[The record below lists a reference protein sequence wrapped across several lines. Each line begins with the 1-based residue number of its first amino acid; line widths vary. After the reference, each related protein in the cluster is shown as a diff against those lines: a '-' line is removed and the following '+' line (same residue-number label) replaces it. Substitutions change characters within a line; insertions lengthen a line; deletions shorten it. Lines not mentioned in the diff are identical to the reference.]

1 MLNPQLLQIA
11 EDRAN
16 GATLKEIASQNGFHE
31 SSASRKL
38 SKPEVKAYLEE
49 LQARLVSKTLSKA
62 VDNIHEV
69 VEGYKTAPDES
80 KRCEHGF
87 KASLRL
93 MESTGLLTSN
103 QQSIYIQQIYN
114 DNRTEMPDIVKE
126 LFNRVTAAPQ
136 VNLLDDAIDIIPE

>member
-1 MLNPQLLQIA
+1 MNGSTLQ
-11 EDRAN
+11 
-16 GATLKEIASQNGFHE
+16 EIASKEGVHE
-31 SSASRKL
+31 STISRKL

-114 DNRTEMPDIVKE
+114 DNRTEMPEIVKE

-136 VNLLDDAIDIIPE
+136 TNLLDDAIDIIPE